1 MRKIVQFL
9 LCFVF
14 CLSAG
19 FMFTG
24 CGADDS
30 DVVEYYFVLDFG
42 DKVTI
47 SKDSLDNIQVTVNS
61 GNFRKNTIT
70 ANSNTVMYSEIGT
83 LDEHCLKFLKS
94 VNALPKSTDR
104 NFLGW
109 YYAKRPDVQV
119 GLDRDGDLNV
129 DISTVISG
137 DRILIFPKFS
147 GEKTKYEK

>member
-24 CGADDS
+24 CGMDD
-30 DVVEYYFVLDFG
+30 DNVVEYYFVIDFG

-47 SKDSLDNIQVTVNS
+47 GKNDRGEIKVDGSAFVT
-61 GNFRKNTIT
+61 NTIA
-70 ANSNTVMYSEIGT
+70 ANSSTLMYNENGT
-83 LDEHCLKFLKS
+83 LDAHRLKFLKNVTS
-94 VNALPKSTDR
+94 LPKARDR

-109 YYAKRPDVQV
+109 YYARKPDVQV
-119 GLDRDGDLNV
+119 ALDRDGDLNV

-137 DRILIFPKFS
+137 NQIVIFPKFS
-147 GEKTKYEK
+147 G